1 MLYFVIYTS
10 SFLLYLTQV
19 SAANMPH
26 TTSVIA
32 QSTGFSE
39 TLIIIPLI
47 SANVNT
53 DIYFKNSTLLLMV
66 ENTLNK

>member
-1 MLYFVIYTS
+1 MLYFVNYTS
-10 SFLLYLTQV
+10 SFLLYLIIV
-19 SAANMPH
+19 NAANMPH

-32 QSTGFSE
+32 KSTGFSE

-53 DIYFKNSTLLLMV
+53 DIILKTQHYY
-66 ENTLNK
+66 